1 MIQTYSKSTVDN
13 GDWEVYEFAKG
24 GEIEYKGDKY
34 KKALENDDFIYY
46 SDEFDERIIM
56 IRKSDGSVASDN
68 YLAEND
74 FFERMVEIANDREGY
89 IYMRPALKNYLSEY
103 KEYKKGG
110 KIKIVNEGE
119 KFDEKRYEYLLD
131 DFDGDGTKNV
141 DDKYPYDKTK
151 KGNVEGSNLS
161 ESLTKLIDLKDKLD
175 DTMYETVD
183 KLAKFSPTAD
193 VYART
198 KTPFSIINKLVKK
211 RLTNP
216 NKGLTD
222 LVGTT
227 IAVDNYDELLL
238 IRDKIRDGELGTILE
253 EEDFYDTPN
262 DGYRAIHYILMIDG
276 NQVELQLKTKRIKE
290 LNELTHGAYK
300 SGKINV
306 ENAESLYKI
315 AEQADKGDYKSI
327 KKFDSM
333 IKDKDSLKKL
343 LTNE

>member
-1 MIQTYSKSTVDN
+1 
-13 GDWEVYEFAKG
+13 
-24 GEIEYKGDKY
+24 
-34 KKALENDDFIYY
+34 
-46 SDEFDERIIM
+46 
-56 IRKSDGSVASDN
+56 

-253 EEDFYDTPN
+253 EEDFYDAPN

-290 LNELTHGAYK
+290 LNEL
-300 SGKINV
+300 
-306 ENAESLYKI
+306 
-315 AEQADKGDYKSI
+315 
-327 KKFDSM
+327 
-333 IKDKDSLKKL
+333 
-343 LTNE
+343 